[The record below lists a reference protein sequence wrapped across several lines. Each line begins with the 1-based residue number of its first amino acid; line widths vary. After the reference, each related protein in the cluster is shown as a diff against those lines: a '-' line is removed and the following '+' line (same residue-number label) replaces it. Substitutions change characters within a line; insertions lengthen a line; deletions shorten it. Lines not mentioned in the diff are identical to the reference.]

1 VPAALRRIDAARRCL
16 ESTDQSIKEI
26 ASYLCR
32 EVDEVEAKIASLR
45 N

>member
-1 VPAALRRIDAARRCL
+1 LAELGSEGQPV
-16 ESTDQSIKEI
+16 KEI

-32 EVDEVEAKIASLR
+32 TDAEVEAKIASLW